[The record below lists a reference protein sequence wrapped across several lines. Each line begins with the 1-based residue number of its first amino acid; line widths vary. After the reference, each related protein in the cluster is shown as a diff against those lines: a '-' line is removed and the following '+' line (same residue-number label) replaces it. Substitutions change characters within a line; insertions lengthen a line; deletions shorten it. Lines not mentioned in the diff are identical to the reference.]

1 MRTVGLRFSSY
12 RWQRPRPIHNGLFTY
27 SEACIGLVEIDTDEG
42 ITGYG
47 LTTDPLI
54 GNGNLIISETIR
66 TLAPVILGKDPL
78 RHELIW
84 GDLWRPKLIGRRGL
98 TTRAISAVDIALWD
112 IKAKAA
118 GLPLHVLL
126 GGYRERIPGYVAGGY
141 YEEGKGIEELQEE
154 VSGYVKLGAGAIKM
168 KIGGMRIREDTE
180 RVAAVRDAV
189 GPDIDIL
196 LDANGA
202 YTVFDAVKVARALE
216 PLDIFWFE
224 EPIHPEDYDGLA
236 RVAGSTTIPIAAGEN
251 EYTKHGFRDL
261 IERGGVSILNADAQ
275 ILGGIT
281 EFMKVAAIAQ
291 AHNIPIAPHGHPHI
305 HTPLVAAIPNGLVIE
320 YYPSSVV
327 PGATAMLRR
336 TVGFG
341 SDGHV
346 RPMNDVGLGI
356 DIDPDVPRD
365 LHFDMRLPA

>member
-27 SEACIGLVEIDTDEG
+27 SEACVGLVEIQTDEG

-54 GNGNLIISETIR
+54 ENGNRIISETIR
-66 TLAPVILGKDPL
+66 TLAPVILRRDPL
-78 RHELIW
+78 RNELIW

-168 KIGGMRIREDTE
+168 KIGGMRAREDVE

-202 YTVFDAVKVARALE
+202 YAVFDAVKVARALE

-224 EPIHPEDYDGLA
+224 GARPPGGL
-236 RVAGSTTIPIAAGEN
+236 
-251 EYTKHGFRDL
+251 
-261 IERGGVSILNADAQ
+261 RG
-275 ILGGIT
+275 LGPRGR
-281 EFMKVAAIAQ
+281 E
-291 AHNIPIAPHGHPHI
+291 HSHPHRSGRERV
-305 HTPLVAAIPNGLVIE
+305 HEAR
-320 YYPSSVV
+320 V
-327 PGATAMLRR
+327 PGADRADRREHPQRRRPDTGRDHRVHEGCRLCPGAQHPDRPARPPAHPHTAGGSYTQRPGHRVLPV
-336 TVGFG
+336 VGGAG
-341 SDGHV
+341 SDRHAAENG
-346 RPMNDVGLGI
+346 RI
-356 DIDPDVPRD
+356 RQ
-365 LHFDMRLPA
+365 